1 MSDLTNRA
9 IARITEECQK
19 KEYLIPF
26 EEYLTSIMNDKVAEK
41 VLKEEKTLQGCFDE
55 MEKAAKKH
63 MIRNGNVGPVFPPIY
78 SAYIPP
84 EEGFSIIRSY
94 YGIDLTEN
102 SGQEPGVI
110 DITDFL

>member
-41 VLKEEKTLQGCFDE
+41 VLDEKKTLQGCFDE
-55 MEKAAKKH
+55 MKKAAETH
-63 MIRNGNVGPVFPPIY
+63 MVRNGNVGT
-78 SAYIPP
+78 AYIPP
-84 EEGFSIIRSY
+84 EEGFAIIRGY
-94 YGIDLTEN
+94 YGIDNAER
-102 SGQEPGVI
+102 SGQDAGVI

>member
-26 EEYLTSIMNDKVAEK
+26 EEYLTSIMTDRVAEK
-41 VLKEEKTLQGCFDE
+41 VLDEKKTLQGCFDE
-55 MEKAAKKH
+55 MKKAAETH
-63 MIRNGNVGPVFPPIY
+63 MVRNGNVGTAHI
-78 SAYIPP
+78 SP
-84 EEGFSIIRSY
+84 EEGFAIIRGY
-94 YGIDLTEN
+94 YGIDLAEKT
-102 SGQEPGVI
+102 SQEPGVI